1 MNIIEKLKI
10 KNVTIGIE
18 YYGLEDMATGIMI
31 GQVINN
37 SEEIFS
43 HFENVK
49 LETIDDYIDYL
60 FINAISNLKEAL
72 PLIIEEKK
80 IEFNNII
87 IQIEEIIKKYTI
99 KDINNFIKNNYE
111 LIYNYEEST
120 DLFIEHDLKVQTT
133 NHIGKNYSSFDK
145 DDIIIEYIMT
155 NRIYEVIDN
164 FDIWK
169 KYFLKHFDK
178 INLFLNEKNIS
189 EFINLRFEDLCN
201 ILENL
206 NGNDKFKD
214 IVKDSIKIIY
224 DTITKRYVIS
234 DEKVDKDIWMSYFMI
249 SDLIN
254 FLQKMRSPYVYQ
266 LEKIFNQT
274 EEVFEDNLIKNGQS
288 TEIKYDLKPFIDML
302 DNKDIPWELKIAYIT
317 HSKDTDK
324 HLKSFLE
331 HGAKCDAKALSDEL
345 CKTTIKNSDYFTSW
359 RLRNLD
365 LYTFEIKCRV
375 LCLVRE
381 KERLEEYLSSM
392 CGELNL
398 ILDNLNS
405 NIKLE
410 KFDSDM
416 DMLAQFLADIFINFR
431 NNESISKTTIKNN
444 IYGCAMFICGMI
456 EKILRIIY
464 KYNIKDVSYIPDS
477 NISLGI
483 ILKLNDNNSKIIFDI
498 LGEEQLTCLRYMLH
512 KTEKENVGK
521 NIRND
526 LAHFNGKTIQ
536 NLNEDLILELLSY
549 LSSILTSCVIYYQ
562 KNKLN

>member
-18 YYGLEDMATGIMI
+18 YYGLEDMATGIMV

-37 SEEIFS
+37 NEEILS
-43 HFENVK
+43 HFINTK
-49 LETIDDYIDYL
+49 LDTIDDYIDYL
-60 FINAISNLKEAL
+60 FIETISNLKEAL

-80 IEFNNII
+80 IEFNDII
-87 IQIEEIIKKYTI
+87 INIEKIRKNYTI

-111 LIYNYEEST
+111 VIYKYEETT
-120 DLFIEHDLKVQTT
+120 DLFIEHELKVHTT
-133 NHIGKNYSSFDK
+133 NHIGEHFSSFDK
-145 DDIIIEYIMT
+145 DESIIKYIMD

-169 KYFLKHFDK
+169 KYFLKHIDK

-189 EFINLRFEDLCN
+189 EFINLRFKDLCN

-206 NGNDKFKD
+206 NKNDKFKD

-224 DTITKRYVIS
+224 DIITTMYGTSEK
-234 DEKVDKDIWMSYFMI
+234 KVDKDIWMSYFMI

-254 FLQKMRSPYVYQ
+254 FLQKMSSPYAYQ
-266 LEKIFNQT
+266 LEKIFSQT

-302 DNKDIPWELKIAYIT
+302 DNKDIPWELKTAYIT
-317 HSKDTDK
+317 HSKDSNK
-324 HLKSFLE
+324 MLKSFLE
-331 HGAKCDAKALSDEL
+331 HGAKCDVKALTDDL
-345 CKTTIKNSDYFTSW
+345 CKTTIKNSEYFTSW

-398 ILDNLNS
+398 ILENLNS
-405 NIKLE
+405 TIKLE
-410 KFDSDM
+410 RFDSDM

-431 NNESISKTTIKNN
+431 NNESMNKTTIKNN
-444 IYGCAMFICGMI
+444 IYGCAMLICGMI
-456 EKILRIIY
+456 EKTLRIIY
-464 KYNIKDVSYIPDS
+464 KYNIKDISYISDS
-477 NISLGI
+477 SITLGTT
-483 ILKLNDNNSKIIFDI
+483 LKLKDNNTKIIFDI

-512 KTEKENVGK
+512 KTEKEYVGK

-536 NLNEDLILELLSY
+536 NLSEDLILELLSY

>member
-10 KNVTIGIE
+10 KNVTIGIK
-18 YYGLEDMATGIMI
+18 YYGLEDMATGIMV

-43 HFENVK
+43 HFESVK

-80 IEFNNII
+80 IEFNSVI
-87 IQIEEIIKKYTI
+87 IQIEEVIKKYTI

-145 DDIIIEYIMT
+145 DDNIIEYIMK
-155 NRIYEVIDN
+155 NRNYEVIDN

-206 NGNDKFKD
+206 NRNDKFKD
-214 IVKDSIKIIY
+214 VVGSSIKIIY
-224 DTITKRYVIS
+224 DLITTEYGNS
-234 DEKVDKDIWMSYFMI
+234 EEKVSKDIWMSYFML

-254 FLQKMRSPYVYQ
+254 FLQKMNSPYANQ

-274 EEVFEDNLIKNGQS
+274 EEVFEDNLIKTGHS
-288 TEIKYDLKPFIDML
+288 TKIEYDLKPFIDML

-317 HSKDTDK
+317 HSKDSDNR
-324 HLKSFLE
+324 LKSFLE
-331 HGAKCDAKALSDEL
+331 HGAKCDVKALTDDL
-345 CKTTIKNSDYFTSW
+345 CRTNIKSSDYFTSW
-359 RLRNLD
+359 RLRNID
-365 LYTFEIKCRV
+365 LYTFEVKCRV
-375 LCLVRE
+375 LCMVRE

-398 ILDNLNS
+398 ILKNLDS
-405 NIKLE
+405 TMKLE
-410 KFDSDM
+410 KFNNDM
-416 DMLAQFLADIFINFR
+416 DMLAQFLVDIFINFK
-431 NNESISKTTIKNN
+431 NVESLSKTTIKNN
-444 IYGCAMFICGMI
+444 IYGCAIFICGMI

-464 KYNIKDVSYIPDS
+464 KYNIKDISYIPDS
-477 NISLGI
+477 GITLGT
-483 ILKLNDNNSKIIFDI
+483 ILKLNDNNSKIILDI
-498 LGEEQLTCLRYMLH
+498 LGEEQLICLRYMLH
-512 KTEKENVGK
+512 KTEKELVGK

-549 LSSILTSCVIYYQ
+549 LSSILTSCIIYYQ
-562 KNKLN
+562 KNGIK